1 MINKEQIKKIG
12 LYVFS
17 GIGILAILLA
27 IFLFGKSTFPP
38 FSSIK
43 TSNNLSYDEGYFS
56 DSVSEGTAMTPT
68 ANYKNRNQIKSS
80 AVANNAVLQNN
91 ETMDRKITKN
101 GELELLV
108 KNAEITAQDIT
119 KKTNELNGFI
129 QNVNIREVQE
139 GVKSGTITIKVP
151 ADAFEQAIADF
162 KTFGIKVER
171 EAINSDDITEQY
183 IDIEAQLKNYRAE
196 EQGYLEVMKRAYT
209 VEDILK
215 VSQYLSNIRGQ
226 IDRLEGQIKY
236 LNRQIEMSQIIVY
249 LTAEAEVEIFGLRW
263 RPLYEIQKS
272 FRNLMSGLQVYINAI
287 ISFVFFLPV
296 LLIWLTTLTFLIW
309 LIAKIIKWLHKRKNS
324 HNKILNQ

>member
-1 MINKEQIKKIG
+1 MNKEQIKKIG
-12 LYVFS
+12 LYVLS
-17 GIGILAILLA
+17 GIGTLAILIA
-27 IFLFGKSTFPP
+27 IFLFGRSIFFPFNSVKTLNS
-38 FSSIK
+38 FSYS
-43 TSNNLSYDEGYFS
+43 EGYYGN
-56 DSVSEGTAMTPT
+56 SVSGGTAMAPT
-68 ANYKNRNQIKSS
+68 VDYESRNQIKSS
-80 AVANNAVLQNN
+80 AVANDAMLQNS
-91 ETMDRKITKN
+91 ETTDRKITKN

-108 KNAEITAQDIT
+108 KSAEITAQDIT

-151 ADAFEQAIADF
+151 ADKFEQAMADF

-171 EAINSDDITEQY
+171 EAINSDDVTEQY
-183 IDIEAQLKNYRAE
+183 VDMEAQLKNYRAE

-226 IDRLEGQIKY
+226 IERLEGQMKY
-236 LNRQIEMSQIIVY
+236 LDRQIAMSQITVQ
-249 LTAEAEVEIFGLRW
+249 LTAEAEVEVFGLRW

-272 FRNLMSGLQVYINAI
+272 FRNLLSGLQIYVNAI
-287 ISFVFFLPV
+287 INFIFFLPV

-309 LIAKIIKWLHKRKNS
+309 LVAKIIKWLHKKRSN
-324 HNKILNQ
+324 HNKIPNQ